1 MANNK
6 NKSLRAFCSQV
17 TTAMDTLIS
26 QQDAA
31 GAAKFAA
38 LRDSFNAA
46 LAAYPAEDAVAGD
59 TLKGGH
65 PTDPGAELL
74 FACLTQSQ
82 DLIAG
87 LSTSLNEV
95 RKSLS
100 EKSTALN
107 ALELRVSSGD
117 LVPKLMVTELCSA
130 ASKTAS
136 AAAVTETETRVRAEF
151 ASRDQTAK
159 VVTDRKAALQTAG
172 LPFPVE
178 AILAGTDAEFAAVQA
193 EAVRRIEPYKKALA
207 PNSAILSKLAW
218 CAATELKDWE
228 SIVKEAVSTTR
239 VAFEPLA
246 GGTGTGNSG
255 NATVTGAV

>member
-1 MANNK
+1 MAKPDK
-6 NKSLRAFCSQV
+6 NKSLRAFCAQV

-26 QQDAA
+26 NQDAA

-46 LAAYPAEDAVAGD
+46 LAAYPEEKADAAAGAAA
-59 TLKGGH
+59 
-65 PTDPGAELL
+65 PDPGAELL

-87 LSTSLNEV
+87 LTTSLNEV
-95 RKSLS
+95 RKSLA
-100 EKSTALN
+100 EKVTALN
-107 ALELRVSSGD
+107 ALETRVSTGD

-130 ASKTAS
+130 AGKTAS
-136 AAAVTETETRVRAEF
+136 AAAATETETRVRAEF
-151 ASRDQTAK
+151 ANRDQTAK
-159 VVTDRKAALQTAG
+159 TINDRKAALQTAG

-178 AILAGTDAEFAAVQA
+178 AVLAGTDAEFTAAQT
-193 EAVRRIEPYKKALA
+193 EAVKRIEPYKKALA
-207 PNSAILSKLAW
+207 PNSTILAKLAW

-228 SIVKEAVSTTR
+228 GIVKEAVSTTK

-246 GGTGTGNSG
+246 GGTTSGNSSG
-255 NATVTGAV
+255 GTVVKGAV